1 MPYNGRTEAIMAY
14 KLGII
19 GFGGM
24 AGGYHVD
31 TVLREDIPFEPVAAY
46 DINPDRLA
54 YAKQRGLAAYD
65 NLDDF
70 FAHEGGFDLVLVATS
85 NNYHCEMACR
95 AMEAGFNVMSE
106 KPVAMSSEELQ
117 KMIDTSERTGKLFT
131 VHQNRRWDRDFVMI
145 KKALEDGTIG
155 KPYMIESRIQ
165 SPNGNGDMYNWRGM
179 KDHGGG
185 MLLDWGVHMLDQ
197 LCWLI
202 KEPIKTVSANVFS
215 LWSEEV
221 DDYSKVIITF
231 ESGLVAHIEVVTYSP
246 LALPRWMVYGDR
258 GAMTMQDM
266 GDPKVKVRRI
276 KSDKSEVIDVP
287 AYIDHKMITRKQ
299 TRHTIEEFEELEAP
313 DVIPNSDWGSVYK
326 NIAGVLDGKEEL
338 IVKPCEV
345 MRTFKVIEAAFKSAK
360 EGVTVQF

>member
-1 MPYNGRTEAIMAY
+1 MAY
-14 KLGII
+14 KLGIV

-31 TVLREDIPFEPVAAY
+31 AVRRADVPFEPVAAY
-46 DINPDRLA
+46 DIDPARLA
-54 YAKQRGLAAYD
+54 YAKERGLAAYD

-70 FAHEGGFDLVLVATS
+70 FAHEGGFDLVLVGTP

-95 AMEAGFNVMSE
+95 AREAGFNVMSE
-106 KPVAMSSEELQ
+106 KPAAMTSEELQ
-117 KMIDTSERTGKLFT
+117 RMIDTSERTGKLFT
-131 VHQNRRWDRDFVMI
+131 VHQNRRWDRDFMMI
-145 KKALEDGTIG
+145 KTAIENGEIG

-197 LCWLI
+197 ICWLI
-202 KEPIKTVSANVFS
+202 KEPIKSVSANVFP

-231 ESGLVAHIEVVTYSP
+231 ESGLVAHMEVVTYSP
-246 LALPRWMVYGDR
+246 IPLPRWMVYGDR

-266 GDPKVKVRRI
+266 GDPTVKVRRI
-276 KSDKSEVIDVP
+276 KKDENKVIDVP
-287 AYIDHKMITRKQ
+287 AFIDHKVITRKQ
-299 TRHTIEEFEELEAP
+299 KRHFIEEFEELEVS
-313 DVIPNSDWGSVYK
+313 DVGAGGDWGSVYK
-326 NIAGVLDGKEEL
+326 NIAGVLAGTEEL

-345 MRTFKVIEAAFKSAK
+345 MRTFKVIEAAFKSAA
-360 EGVTVQF
+360 EGKTVQF

>member
-1 MPYNGRTEAIMAY
+1 MAY

-31 TVLREDIPFEPVAAY
+31 TVLREDIPFEPIAAY
-46 DINPDRLA
+46 DIDPARRA
-54 YAKQRGLAAYD
+54 YAEQRGLTAYD
-65 NLDDF
+65 DLDQF
-70 FAHEGGFDLVLVATS
+70 FAHDGGFDLILVATS

-117 KMIDTSERTGKLFT
+117 KMIDTSERCGKLFT

-145 KKALEDGTIG
+145 KQALAENAIG
-155 KPYMIESRIQ
+155 KPYMIESRIH
-165 SPNGNGDMYNWRGM
+165 SVNGNGDMYNWRGM

-185 MLLDWGVHMLDQ
+185 MLLDWGIHMLDQ
-197 LCWLI
+197 LLWLI
-202 KEPIKTVSANVFS
+202 KEPIKTVSANVFP

-231 ESGLVAHIEVVTYSP
+231 ESGLVAHMEVATYAP
-246 LALPRWMVYGDR
+246 IPLPRWMVYGDG
-258 GAMTMQDM
+258 GAMTMLDA
-266 GDPKVKVRRI
+266 GDPTVKVRRI
-276 KSDKSEVIDVP
+276 KKDKTVVSDVP
-287 AYIDHKMITRKQ
+287 AYVDHTIVMRPQKHHI
-299 TRHTIEEFEELEAP
+299 IEEFEDTIAP
-313 DVIPNSDWGSVYK
+313 AIVPNSDWGSVYK
-326 NIAGVLDGKEEL
+326 NIAGVLDGTEEL

-345 MRTFKVIEAAFKSAK
+345 MRTLRVIEAAFESAEK
-360 EGVTVQF
+360 GITVQF

>member
-1 MPYNGRTEAIMAY
+1 MAY

-31 TVLREDIPFEPVAAY
+31 TVKRADIPFEPAAAF
-46 DINPDRLA
+46 DINPERLA
-54 YAKQRGLAAYD
+54 YAAERGLKAYD

-70 FAHEGGFDLVLVATS
+70 LAHEGGYDLVLVATS

-117 KMIDTSERTGKLFT
+117 RMIDTSERCGKLFT

-145 KKALEDGTIG
+145 KEAIEEGAVG

-197 LCWLI
+197 LLWMI
-202 KEPIKTVSANVFS
+202 KEPVKSVSANVFP

-231 ESGLVAHIEVVTYSP
+231 ESGLVAHMEVVTYSP
-246 LALPRWMVYGDR
+246 IALPRWMVYGDR
-258 GAMTMQDM
+258 GAMTMQDIS
-266 GDPKVKVRRI
+266 DPIAKVRRI
-276 KSDKSEVIDVP
+276 KKDENKVIDVP

-299 TRHTIEEFEELEAP
+299 KRHFIEEFEELEAP
-313 DVIPNSDWGSVYK
+313 QVIPNSDWGSVYK
-326 NIAGVLDGKEEL
+326 NIAGVLDGTEEL

-345 MRTFKVIEAAFKSAK
+345 MRTFKVIEAAFKSAE
-360 EGVTVQF
+360 EGVTVKF

>member
-1 MPYNGRTEAIMAY
+1 MAY

-31 TVLREDIPFEPVAAY
+31 AVSRADIPFEAVAAY
-46 DINPDRLA
+46 DIDPSSLERA
-54 YAKQRGLAAYD
+54 RQRGLTAYD
-65 NLDDF
+65 DLDAF
-70 FAHEGGFDLVLVATS
+70 LAHEGGFDLVLVGTP

-106 KPVAMSSEELQ
+106 KPVAMSSEELSR
-117 KMIDTSERTGKLFT
+117 MIETSERCGKLFT
-131 VHQNRRWDRDFVMI
+131 VHQNRRFDRDFVMI
-145 KKALEDGTIG
+145 KKLLEDGAVG

-165 SPNGNGDMYNWRGM
+165 SANGNGDMYNWRGM

-197 LCWLI
+197 LLWMI
-202 KEPIKTVSANVFS
+202 KEPVKSVYANVFP

-231 ESGLVAHIEVVTYSP
+231 ESGLVAQVEVVTYSP
-246 LALPRWMVYGDR
+246 LTLPRWMVYGDG

-266 GDPKVKVRRI
+266 GDPTVKVRRI
-276 KSDKSEVIDVP
+276 KKDSLKHWDVP
-287 AYIDHKMITRKQ
+287 AYVDHKVVARPQ
-299 TRHTIEEFEELEAP
+299 RHHIIEEFEEFEGP
-313 DVIPNSDWGSVYK
+313 KDVPNNDWGSIYK
-326 NIAGVLDGKEEL
+326 NIAGVLDGTEEL
-338 IVKPCEV
+338 LVKPCEV
-345 MRTFKVIEAAFKSAK
+345 MRTFKVIEAAFKSAE
-360 EGVTVQF
+360 EGITVSFQ